1 MCIYTVFD
9 TDSSKYENFDSLAFL
24 RRAKRNFISII
35 REFMAWWSYIS
46 KKKREIFLPWRV
58 KTSISSSTFQEESE
72 KLSKNVDNLFFQPD
86 KFLKITKLHWI
97 IIQRVFGLKIR

>member
-46 KKKREIFLPWRV
+46 KKK
-58 KTSISSSTFQEESE
+58 
-72 KLSKNVDNLFFQPD
+72 
-86 KFLKITKLHWI
+86 
-97 IIQRVFGLKIR
+97 